1 MSSSA
6 GGTAAVGAIEGIR
19 AVRSRPAPS
28 RSSRTEPY
36 HGIRPAADLL
46 PAARQ
51 DDGGE
56 NAAVPPRTD
65 FYEKNGVTTLLGQPA
80 RPQVDAAAKADRRR
94 SRSGAAVPYDRA
106 VPVHRLA
113 AVRSARWR
121 GWMQGGEQNELHDA
135 GRREAIWTL
144 CWARGTTG
152 ACSSW
157 ARASSA

>member
-36 HGIRPAADLL
+36 HGIRPAAHLL

-51 DDGGE
+51 DHRGE
-56 NAAVPPRTD
+56 NAPVPSRDD
-65 FYEKNGVTTLLGQPA
+65 FYEKNRVTTLLGQPA

-106 VPVHRLA
+106 VPLHRLA
-113 AVRSARWR
+113 AVRTARWR
-121 GWMQGGEQNELHDA
+121 GWMQGREQNQLHDA
-135 GRREAIWTL
+135 RRRQAIWTH
-144 CWARGTTG
+144 CSARRTTG
-152 ACSSW
+152 ACSSS